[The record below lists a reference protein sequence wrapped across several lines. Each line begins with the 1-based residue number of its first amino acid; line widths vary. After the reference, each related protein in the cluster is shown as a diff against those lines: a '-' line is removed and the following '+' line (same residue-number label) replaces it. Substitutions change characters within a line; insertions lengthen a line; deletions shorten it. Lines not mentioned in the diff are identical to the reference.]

1 MTNTKDGWLVV
12 ALKAGETVRIG
23 PDISVAVCRS
33 GKTPRLAIKAPEGT
47 RVLRQELIDK
57 GRATEQDLTQ
67 ARHEVKQ

>member
-12 ALKAGETVRIG
+12 ALKAGEAVRIG

>member
-1 MTNTKDGWLVV
+1 MTKTKDGWLVV
-12 ALKAGETVRIG
+12 ALKAGEAVRIG

-47 RVLRQELIDK
+47 RVLRQELIDN

-67 ARHEVKQ
+67 ARREVPQ

>member
-12 ALKAGETVRIG
+12 ALKSGEAVRIG
-23 PDISVAVCRS
+23 PDICVVINRS

-47 RVLRQELIDK
+47 RILRQELIDN

-67 ARHEVKQ
+67 ARREVTQ

>member
-12 ALKAGETVRIG
+12 ALKAGEAVRIG

-33 GKTPRLAIKAPEGT
+33 GKTPRLAIKAPDGT
-47 RVLRQELIDK
+47 RILRQELIDN

-67 ARHEVKQ
+67 ARREARE

>member
-1 MTNTKDGWLVV
+1 MSTPKDGWLVV

-47 RVLRQELIDK
+47 RILRQELIDN

-67 ARHEVKQ
+67 AGHEVKE

>member
-1 MTNTKDGWLVV
+1 MNTAKDGWLVV
-12 ALKAGETVRIG
+12 ALKAGEAVRIG

-47 RVLRQELIDK
+47 RILRQELIDN

-67 ARHEVKQ
+67 ARREVTQ

>member
-1 MTNTKDGWLVV
+1 MTTAKDGWLVV
-12 ALKAGETVRIG
+12 ALKSGEAVRIG

-47 RVLRQELIDK
+47 RILRQELIDN

-67 ARHEVKQ
+67 ARREVKE

>member
-1 MTNTKDGWLVV
+1 MNTAKDGWLVV
-12 ALKAGETVRIG
+12 ALKAGEAVRIG

-47 RVLRQELIDK
+47 RILRQELIDK

-67 ARHEVKQ
+67 ARREAKE

>member
-1 MTNTKDGWLVV
+1 MTTAKDGWLVV
-12 ALKAGETVRIG
+12 ALKAGEAVRIG

-47 RVLRQELIDK
+47 RILRQELIDN

-67 ARHEVKQ
+67 ARQEVRE

>member
-12 ALKAGETVRIG
+12 ALKTGESVRIG

-47 RVLRQELIDK
+47 RVLRQELIDN

-67 ARHEVKQ
+67 TRREVTQ